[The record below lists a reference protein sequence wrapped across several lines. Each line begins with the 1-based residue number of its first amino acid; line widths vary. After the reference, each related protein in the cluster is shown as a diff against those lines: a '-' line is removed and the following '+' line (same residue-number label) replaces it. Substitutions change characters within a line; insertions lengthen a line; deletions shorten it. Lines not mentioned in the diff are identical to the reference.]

1 MYRCMMS
8 VPILKIVS
16 NLKVFHT
23 SFRLFLFLTS
33 VAAGTSSSIVITN
46 LTIRSSGV
54 FRDGLHLFN
63 DLIVGVK
70 CYMEVSSETSNRGG
84 GVIM

>member
-1 MYRCMMS
+1 MYHCMMP

-33 VAAGTSSSIVITN
+33 VG
-46 LTIRSSGV
+46 G
-54 FRDGLHLFN
+54 G
-63 DLIVGVK
+63 
-70 CYMEVSSETSNRGG
+70 RGG
-84 GVIM
+84 GGGGGGGGHMPPGAGQVWGGRQDVKF

>member
-1 MYRCMMS
+1 MYRCMMP

-33 VAAGTSSSIVITN
+33 VAAG
-46 LTIRSSGV
+46 
-54 FRDGLHLFN
+54 
-63 DLIVGVK
+63 K
-70 CYMEVSSETSNRGG
+70 GG
-84 GVIM
+84 GGGGGGHMPAGAGRVGGPM